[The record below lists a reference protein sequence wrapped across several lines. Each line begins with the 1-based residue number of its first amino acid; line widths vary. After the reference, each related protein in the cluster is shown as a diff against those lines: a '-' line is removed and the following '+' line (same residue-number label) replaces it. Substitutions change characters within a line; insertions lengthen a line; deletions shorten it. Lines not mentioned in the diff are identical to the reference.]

1 MLSFYTAI
9 NQGVVLSPI
18 CVPEKV
24 GVNENELIKND
35 FFIKEEGKGN
45 KAAIQH

>member
-1 MLSFYTAI
+1 MLSFYTAV

-24 GVNENELIKND
+24 GVNEKSINKKWLFHLKSG
-35 FFIKEEGKGN
+35 EGE
-45 KAAIQH
+45 